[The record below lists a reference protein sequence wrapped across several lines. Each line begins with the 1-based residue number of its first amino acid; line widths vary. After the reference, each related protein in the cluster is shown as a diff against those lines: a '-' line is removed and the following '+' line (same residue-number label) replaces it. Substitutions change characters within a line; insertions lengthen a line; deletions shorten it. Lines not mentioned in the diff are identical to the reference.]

1 MKVFKN
7 ISKYDQ
13 SKPFKS
19 WFRKILV
26 NTAIDRFRINKRSL
40 IHIDVGDVEIFG
52 ETEHSR
58 WMEAEEILILMSCIP
73 ELYRLIFNLYEV
85 EGYSHHEISG
95 MLDLAPGTSRS
106 HLSRAKVILKK
117 KYLEKLNK
125 PYHDAI

>member
-40 IHIDVGDVEIFG
+40 IHIDVGDVEISG

-58 WMEAEEILILMSCIP
+58 WMEAEEILILMYCIP

-106 HLSRAKVILKK
+106 HLSRAKVMLKK